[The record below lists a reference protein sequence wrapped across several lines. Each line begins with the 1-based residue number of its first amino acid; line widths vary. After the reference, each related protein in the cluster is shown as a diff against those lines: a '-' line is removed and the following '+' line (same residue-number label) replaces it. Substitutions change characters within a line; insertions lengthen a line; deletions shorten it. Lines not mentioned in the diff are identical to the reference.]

1 MSFLTEL
8 QKKKPGKRPIFR
20 SSITVRGIK
29 VLSTTLGNTDTKH
42 LCFGYNSLVK

>member
-1 MSFLTEL
+1 MSFLTDL

-29 VLSTTLGNTDTKH
+29 YYAREYGHKAFVLWI
-42 LCFGYNSLVK
+42 